1 MNNFIEKIESLD
13 NIRQW
18 EERDSVVKESV
29 SQHSFKVASIAY
41 FILNRIN
48 NNSLTS
54 VSQKA
59 DFLAFKF
66 DALSY
71 AIMHDFDEAIL
82 GRDIPHTIKYNS
94 FNGISIREELNEFV
108 EHELSVQFGR
118 VIPDVSDAVKTFVK
132 LCDWIALL
140 TFINR
145 NKKMGCIT
153 FEQEEKYCL
162 KSMNSKLKEVN
173 ELLKNNFNIDSID
186 NIVKIFG

>member
-1 MNNFIEKIESLD
+1 MNRFIEKIESLD

-41 FILNRIN
+41 FILNRIKN
-48 NNSLTS
+48 GSSS
-54 VSQKA
+54 VSEKA

-66 DALSY
+66 DVLSY

-82 GRDIPHTIKYNS
+82 GRDISHTVKYNAH
-94 FNGISIREELNEFV
+94 NGECIRESLNEFV
-108 EHELSVQFGR
+108 EHELSIQFGKI
-118 VIPDVSDAVKTFVK
+118 IPSVSKEVKTFVK

-145 NKKMGCIT
+145 NKKMGCVT
-153 FEQEEKYCL
+153 FEHEEQYCL
-162 KSMNSKLKEVN
+162 KSMYGKLQEVN
-173 ELLKNNFNIDSID
+173 KLLQENFGIEEIN
-186 NIVKIFG
+186 NIVKIFK

>member
-1 MNNFIEKIESLD
+1 MNRFIEKIESLD

-41 FILNRIN
+41 FILYRIKN
-48 NNSLTS
+48 GSSS
-54 VSQKA
+54 VASKA

-66 DALSY
+66 DVLSY

-82 GRDIPHTIKYNS
+82 GRDISHTVKYNTH
-94 FNGISIREELNEFV
+94 NGECIRESLNEFV
-108 EHELSVQFGR
+108 EHELSIQFGKI
-118 VIPDVSDAVKTFVK
+118 IPSVSNEVKTFVK

-153 FEQEEKYCL
+153 FEHEEQYCL
-162 KSMNSKLKEVN
+162 KSMYGKLQEVN
-173 ELLKNNFNIDSID
+173 KLLQENFGIEEID
-186 NIVKIFG
+186 NIVNFFK